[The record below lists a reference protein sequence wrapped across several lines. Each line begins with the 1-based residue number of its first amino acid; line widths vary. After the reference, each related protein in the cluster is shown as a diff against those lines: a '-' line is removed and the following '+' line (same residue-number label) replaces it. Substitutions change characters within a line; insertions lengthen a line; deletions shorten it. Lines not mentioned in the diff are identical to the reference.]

1 MIECLQCQGLN
12 EDGTAYCEHCG
23 AAIPVSAPIL
33 APNTGSALPPVSS
46 PTTTEEELPAGSTIS
61 FVVSSLAG
69 EIRVSFRGQELL
81 CGRRDERM
89 RIFPDIALDD
99 PAASRRH
106 LALFLDVG
114 KLCVQ
119 DLESGN
125 GTTLNTTP
133 IASGVP
139 VELHHGDVLKIGEHV
154 TIRVEIS

>member
-1 MIECLQCQGLN
+1 MIECPHCLGAN
-12 EDGTAYCEHCG
+12 DDGTAYCEHCG
-23 AAIPVSAPIL
+23 AEIL
-33 APNTGSALPPVSS
+33 PPDAASALPSMS
-46 PTTTEEELPAGSTIS
+46 ALSTTEDAVLAASAIS
-61 FVVSSLAG
+61 FVVSSPAG
-69 EIRVSFRGQELL
+69 ESRISFRGQELL

-106 LALFLDVG
+106 LALFLDAG

-125 GTTLNTTP
+125 GTVLNTTP

>member
-1 MIECLQCQGLN
+1 MRECPHCQGLN
-12 EDGTAYCEHCG
+12 EEGTAYCEHCG
-23 AAIPVSAPIL
+23 AAILTQAPAL
-33 APNTGSALPPVSS
+33 APNSTSVLPPA
-46 PTTTEEELPAGSTIS
+46 PPAQAAPLGQPPAPAIS
-61 FVVSSLAG
+61 FVVASPAG
-69 EIRVSFRGQELL
+69 ETRISFTGQEVL

-106 LALFLDVG
+106 LALFLDAG
-114 KLCVQ
+114 KLCAQ

-125 GTTLNTTP
+125 GTVLNTTP

-139 VELHHGDVLKIGEHV
+139 VELHDGDVLKIGEQI

>member
-1 MIECLQCQGLN
+1 MIECPHCQGAN

-23 AAIPVSAPIL
+23 AAIPAQASVPPPDISALSSAPV
-33 APNTGSALPPVSS
+33 AQAVALDAAQ
-46 PTTTEEELPAGSTIS
+46 EAAIS
-61 FVVSSLAG
+61 FVVSSPAG
-69 EIRVSFRGQELL
+69 ETRVNFHGQEVL

-106 LALFLDVG
+106 LALFLDAG

-125 GTTLNTTP
+125 GTVLNTTP

-139 VELHHGDVLKIGEHV
+139 VELHQGDVLKIGEHV
-154 TIRVEIS
+154 TIRVEMAS

>member
-1 MIECLQCQGLN
+1 MLECPHCQGLN

-23 AAIPVSAPIL
+23 AAIPAQASVPSPDIGASSSATA
-33 APNTGSALPPVSS
+33 APAVA
-46 PTTTEEELPAGSTIS
+46 EEEAQEAAIS
-61 FVVSSLAG
+61 FVVSTPAG
-69 EIRVSFRGQELL
+69 ETHVSFRGQELL

-106 LALFLDVG
+106 LALFLDAG

-125 GTTLNTTP
+125 GTVLNTTP

-139 VELHHGDVLKIGEHV
+139 VELHPGDVLKIGEQV
-154 TIRVEIS
+154 TIRLEMTS